1 MSPAGRSTYDW
12 FGNAAFAA
20 ANDEYGDVITALRP
34 APHATNGGTGSPPT
48 TGTVVAG
55 AAGAIVVDDASFP
68 ASTDNTSAVIDI
80 TSPRTTYFELR
91 TPTGISRRV
100 TSGCRH
106 RRPGRMQTEQKGP
119 QPRCNDLGIEVTAE
133 SLLRHVRGGQP
144 ERLVVEQFDQD
155 GHGGGRV
162 VERPEPRFD
171 ALVAEFGD
179 RPDGSRQDRQA
190 GGHGLDDRE

>member
-1 MSPAGRSTYDW
+1 MICENSPPPSVCTPASKKYVVSGLINQFWPIAPELSPAGRSTYDW

-20 ANDEYGDVITALRP
+20 ASDEYGDVITALRP

-48 TGTVVAG
+48 TGTDAAG

-68 ASTDNTSAVIDI
+68 ASIDNTSAVIDI

-106 RRPGRMQTEQKGP
+106 RRAGPKAGRSG
-119 QPRCNDLGIEVTAE
+119 RSAAG
-133 SLLRHVRGGQP
+133 
-144 ERLVVEQFDQD
+144 ER
-155 GHGGGRV
+155 
-162 VERPEPRFD
+162 
-171 ALVAEFGD
+171 
-179 RPDGSRQDRQA
+179 
-190 GGHGLDDRE
+190 